1 MHIFA
6 GIRRGDRFSPNHIG
20 NDSAIFNLTAQ
31 HLKDKGYL
39 INDYAENELSESTQ
53 ERFIFSMAR
62 DVETVKMLQKLE
74 DNGAIAINSGYGVEN
89 CYRSNMTTLLDNAGI
104 LIPKSKIVD
113 ITTADTTVFEELG
126 GQNIW
131 VKRGD
136 FHAIH
141 KEDVT
146 FVRNAKEG
154 VEILREYALRG
165 IATAVICSHIVGD
178 LVKFYGVLDT
188 DFFYWFYPT
197 NIQHSKFGHEEIN
210 GKPKN
215 LPFSIAT
222 LRQEAERSAR
232 ILKIA
237 IYGGDAI
244 ITSEGS
250 IYLID
255 VNDWPSFAPCREE
268 AAVAIA
274 NHIHNQI
281 TKTDRKVG

>member
-1 MHIFA
+1 MPIFA

-20 NDSAIFNLTAQ
+20 NDSAIFNLTAL
-31 HLKDKGYL
+31 HLKDKGYQV
-39 INDYAENELSESTQ
+39 NDYAENELTESLQ
-53 ERFIFSMAR
+53 EKLIFSMGR
-62 DVETVKMLQKLE
+62 SVETVKILQKLE
-74 DNGAIAINSGYGVEN
+74 DNGAIAINSGYGVES
-89 CYRSNMTTLLDNAGI
+89 CYRSNMTMLLSDAGI
-104 LIPKSKIVD
+104 LIPKSRIVN
-113 ITTADTTVFEELG
+113 TATAGPAVFDELG
-126 GQNIW
+126 GENIW

-165 IATAVICSHIVGD
+165 IETAVICPHVVGD

-210 GKPKN
+210 GKPN
-215 LPFSIAT
+215 NIPFELDSLRKEAT
-222 LRQEAERSAR
+222 RSAEV
-232 ILKIA
+232 LKIGV
-237 IYGGDAI
+237 YGGDAI
-244 ITSEGS
+244 ITPQGT

-274 NHIHNQI
+274 SHILKQVSNTNQNA
-281 TKTDRKVG
+281 G